1 MLEEELGMK
10 KIELLSPVGDEKS
23 LYQAIHNGCDALYLS
38 GTSFGARKYAPNFTN
53 EALEKATKY
62 CHLYGVKIYVTVNT
76 LIKDSEMEELTT
88 YIDFLYRIGV
98 DALIMQDLGAIAFV
112 RKRYPDFEIH
122 ASTQLHNHNIED
134 LKLLKKLGVKRC
146 VLARELS
153 LEEIKDLGDIIDLE
167 VFVHGALCISYSGQC
182 LFSSKI
188 LDRSGNRGSCA
199 GFCRLPYT
207 LEENGQVVKGIDSYL
222 LSPRELNTLPKLN
235 ELLALDN
242 VTSFKIEGRMK
253 SPEYVG
259 FVTRLYRKAIDS
271 YYLGKIKNF
280 SSEDEKHLEVLY
292 NRTFTLGHL
301 FHAKKDLLMNGKT
314 PNHIGIPL
322 GKVIEVNPRKIKI
335 LLEDELNQND
345 GVRFPNDEG
354 MIANFIY
361 NKEGKLISSAKEHEV
376 ISLDN
381 KVGLV
386 QLGEV
391 RKTLDQ
397 KLLTELDHYE
407 EKKIPVEGKIIV
419 KVGEKL
425 QLELTD
431 GLYTVQV
438 EGSLVE
444 EAKTA
449 PLSEERIK
457 TQMNKIQDTPFVFT
471 TLLVMTDHAFVPM
484 SALNEIRR
492 EAITKLVTLREGK
505 KREKVPC
512 EVKEHLSFEEENKV
526 SLSVSVRTKEQYEIV
541 KRLGIDRI
549 YVSDE
554 VLYNE
559 ERDVENVY
567 LRLSRVKDCYQD
579 YQNERLLIGEIGG
592 LHLTSHNQVI
602 TDYFTNAYN
611 AKTVSFFLS
620 QGVQKVTLSV
630 ELKKEEISSLID
642 NFKKEHQKNPP
653 LETVIYGR
661 IELMIMKHCPVSTA
675 LVKSGPCSL
684 CKQNK
689 YALIDRNQK
698 KYPLIMEC
706 PYTHIFHHEIEN
718 HLQDIPFYLEKG
730 IKNFRVELFDEKEE
744 EITHLLSELK
754 KMLG

>member
-1 MLEEELGMK
+1 MK

-76 LIKDSEMEELTT
+76 LIKDSEMEALTS
-88 YIDFLYRIGV
+88 YIDFLYCIGV

-112 RKRYPDFEIH
+112 RMRYPDFEIH

-134 LKLLKKLGVKRC
+134 LKLLKRLGVKRC

-153 LEEIKDLGDIIDLE
+153 IEEIKDLGDIIDLE
-167 VFVHGALCISYSGQC
+167 IFVHGALCISYSGQC

-242 VTSFKIEGRMK
+242 VSSFKIEGRMK
-253 SPEYVG
+253 SPAYVG

-271 YYLGKIKNF
+271 YYLGKDSTISK
-280 SSEDEKHLEVLY
+280 EDEKHLEVLY

-301 FHAKKDLLMNGKT
+301 FHAKKDLLMNGKS

-322 GKVIEVNPRKIKI
+322 GKVIEVNPKKIKI
-335 LLEDELNQND
+335 LLKEELNQND
-345 GVRFPNDEG
+345 GIRFPNDEG

-361 NKEGKLISSAKEHEV
+361 DKEGKLISCAKTDEV

-381 KVGLV
+381 KVGLSS
-386 QLGEV
+386 LGEV
-391 RKTLDQ
+391 RKTLYQ

-407 EKKIPVEGKIIV
+407 EKKIPIEGSIIAR
-419 KVGEKL
+419 VGEKL
-425 QLELTD
+425 KLELND
-431 GLYTVQV
+431 GFYTVQV

-457 TQMNKIQDTPFVFT
+457 MQVNKIKDTPFVFT
-471 TLLVMTDHAFVPM
+471 TLQVITDHAFVPM

-492 EAITKLVTLREGK
+492 DAIARLITLREGK
-505 KREKVPC
+505 ERMDHPC
-512 EVKEHLSFEEENKV
+512 EVKENLSFEEDKKV
-526 SLSVSVRTKEQYEIV
+526 SLSVSVRTREQYESV
-541 KRLGIDRI
+541 KKLGVDRI

-554 VLYNE
+554 ALYNE
-559 ERDVENVY
+559 EKEMENVY
-567 LRLSRVKDCYQD
+567 LRLSRVKDSYQD

-592 LHLTSHNQVI
+592 LHLTHHNQVI

-630 ELKKEEISSLID
+630 ELKKDEIASLID
-642 NFKKEHQKNPP
+642 SFRKEYQKDPP
-653 LETVIYGR
+653 LEIIIYGR

-675 LVKSGPCSL
+675 LVKNGPCVL
-684 CKQNK
+684 CRQNK
-689 YALIDRNQK
+689 YALIDRNK
-698 KYPLIMEC
+698 KRYPLVMEC
-706 PYTHIFHHEIEN
+706 PYTHIFHHEVEN
-718 HLQDIPFYLEKG
+718 HLQEVPFYLEKG
-730 IKNFRVELFDEKEE
+730 IKNYRVELFDENEE
-744 EITHLLSELK
+744 EITRLLSELK